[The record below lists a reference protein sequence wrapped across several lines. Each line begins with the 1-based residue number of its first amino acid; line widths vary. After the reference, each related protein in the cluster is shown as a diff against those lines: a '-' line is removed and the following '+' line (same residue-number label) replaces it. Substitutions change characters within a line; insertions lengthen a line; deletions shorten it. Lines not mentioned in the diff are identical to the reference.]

1 MLKLVP
7 GNGSRNTTEYEC
19 PDAYYN
25 SWSEVLKTT
34 EKKTKL
40 HIRPEKFA
48 KAHKMDTDKIMEAL
62 ERYIEHGCGKFQ
74 RPQTIERIK
83 NSILSFCQ
91 TAQNGSSGSKTRH
104 ARVNSTRAIVI
115 QNYSAQAS
123 NIISHPYPDPNEN
136 IDPNVQNNRPTP
148 VVAFHTGV
156 EAVNASEEMNGQLH
170 LLLAT
175 RVEPATSLDIENLN
189 HGLDENN
196 VTYVE
201 HPYQPDDPRREFRVR
216 LVTPDGQSTVVP
228 YREIQGR
235 ILADTGSTT
244 TLIDEAFARTQGL
257 RIETSP
263 YQVLLR
269 DVNNGEQIVSRRCY
283 LRLHLTTITGSQ
295 VVVTILALCVPDLS
309 HDLLLGTKDLERYQ
323 VSVSPHMGQARMNI
337 GNEEVS
343 FPMLNDYSITQ
354 LQNLSWGTNRSC

>member
-1 MLKLVP
+1 MLKFVP
-7 GNGSRNTTEYEC
+7 GNGNRNTTEYEC
-19 PDAYYN
+19 PVAFYN
-25 SWSEVLKTT
+25 SWSEALKATD
-34 EKKTKL
+34 KKTKF
-40 HIRPEKFA
+40 HISPEKFA
-48 KAHKMDTDKIMEAL
+48 KAYKMDTDKIMEAL

-91 TAQNGSSGSKTRH
+91 TAQNGSSGSKIRH